1 LKRDT
6 PIRILIVDDHLIARM
21 GLGAIINAQTDMTVA
36 GEASDGRQAISRFR
50 DCKPDVTLVDMRLPR
65 LTGVEV
71 VTAIRKEFPEARFVA
86 LSTYSGDEDIR
97 RAFLAGVQAYLTKD
111 VLHDELIRAIRA
123 VHAGHK
129 YPSAQADPAHQAQQP
144 GAELSVRELEVLDLI
159 VRGSTNKQI
168 SFALLISE
176 NTVMNHVKSIFAKL
190 RVENRTDAATAAI
203 RRGIVHLND

>member
-1 LKRDT
+1 MKRDT

>member
-1 LKRDT
+1 
-6 PIRILIVDDHLIARM
+6 M